1 MGRRALVTLILIT
14 ACSAPSE
21 SVSPDPVDEVIV
33 ELPALTGRRVILAS
47 DTADTHPAATPD
59 IPSADTADRQGVI
72 EMPIG
77 LTPDEASP
85 RVEIDIGL
93 RWVTAHVSPD
103 GYPPRGRPAT
113 VSETRHLRQI
123 AEDIWAAFVTAM
135 RAPEDESGWIDAH
148 EHRSGFAL
156 RVAEGRRAWLTGSG
170 LFAEG
175 HPSVPVRV
183 ELTGPITIT
192 EDGRAVVEYCEVD
205 SETVMERGGAPDGGD
220 AVYNN
225 LVLTHHGVLGF
236 VRADGVWTLDDVATD
251 PTRTGDPC

>member
-14 ACSAPSE
+14 ACSAPSA
-21 SVSPDPVDEVIV
+21 SVAPDPVDEVIV
-33 ELPALTGRRVILAS
+33 ELPAFTGRRVIVAS
-47 DTADTHPAATPD
+47 DTLPAATPD

-85 RVEIDIGL
+85 RVEIDVGL

-135 RAPEDESGWIDAH
+135 RTPEEKSGWIDAH

-156 RVAEGRRAWLTGSG
+156 
-170 LFAEG
+170 
-175 HPSVPVRV
+175 
-183 ELTGPITIT
+183 
-192 EDGRAVVEYCEVD
+192 
-205 SETVMERGGAPDGGD
+205 
-220 AVYNN
+220 
-225 LVLTHHGVLGF
+225 
-236 VRADGVWTLDDVATD
+236 
-251 PTRTGDPC
+251 